1 MVLRYLRACAVGVE
15 LHVPVHSATLC
26 LPRAM
31 KEEEEEKRK
40 EREKKMQ
47 EQQYKITNIEVKKK
61 RDD

>member
-31 KEEEEEKRK
+31 KEEEKRKK

-47 EQQYKITNIEVKKK
+47 EQQYKITNKEVKKK

>member
-31 KEEEEEKRK
+31 KEEEEEK

-47 EQQYKITNIEVKKK
+47 EQQYKITNKEVKKK